1 MPARHDRRRI
11 IAFAVF
17 LGLSVS
23 ALAQEGRITRVVLYP
38 GSATVERSARVAA
51 GAGTLQMT
59 GLPANFDLRTLRVEA
74 GDAIR
79 VGEVSV
85 QDASRAQA
93 LGAREAELEAKIQ
106 ALKDEKGALDV
117 EVKTAELVRDY
128 LAALSRRPTTAEEG
142 SGRSSVV
149 VDPKTIPAVIEAIRR
164 GGGDAY
170 GQILRIEIKKRGI
183 DKEIAALERDLARL
197 RSGGRDVR
205 TVSIGYSAARP
216 GELRA
221 TYQVANAGWK
231 PIYRASLDSS
241 ASRMELE
248 RQATIVQRTGED
260 WRGVALRLSTGQPR
274 PAQIVDPSPWQLV
287 IRPPARA
294 ESLSSDVRSPAAG
307 MLDQRAVAKAAAR
320 PDEAERIVAQFET
333 QYATEFEVPGTVD
346 LPSDGRQV
354 NVSLATQSFPVKQRV
369 RVVPRR
375 DAAAMV
381 TAEADLPEGV
391 WIPGD
396 AQLYRDGSYIGS
408 TFWSAQAKEKL
419 VLPFGRDD
427 RVQVSA
433 NRTRNRSGSAGLLG
447 GRAERQVADLYT
459 ITSRHKVP
467 VELLVLEASP
477 VAVSDQISVDALF
490 EPMPK
495 IRDWEEK
502 RGVVAWEQ
510 PLAPGETL
518 KFVADYT
525 ITYPKDAPIVGLP

>member
-1 MPARHDRRRI
+1 MPRHSRCRN
-11 IAFAVF
+11 IAFAVL

-38 GSATVERSARVAA
+38 GSATVERSARVSA

-74 GDAIR
+74 GDGIR

-128 LAALSRRPTTAEEG
+128 LAALTT
-142 SGRSSVV
+142 RSSGELQKTNPVL
-149 VDPKTIPAVIEAIRR
+149 VDPKAIPAVIEAIRK

-170 GQILRIEIKKRGI
+170 GQIQRIEIKKRGI

-231 PIYRASLDSS
+231 PVYRASLDSS

-274 PAQIVDPSPWQLV
+274 PAQLVDPSPWQLV
-287 IRPPARA
+287 IRPPVRTQ
-294 ESLSSDVRSPAAG
+294 SLSSEVRSPAA
-307 MLDQRAVAKAAAR
+307 MLDQRVVAKAAAR

-333 QYATEFEVPGTVD
+333 QYATEFEVPGQVD

-354 NVSLATQSFPVKQRV
+354 NVSLATKSFPVKQRV

-375 DAAAMV
+375 DTAAMV
-381 TAEADLPEGV
+381 TAEAELPEGV

-419 VLPFGRDD
+419 LLPFGRDD
-427 RVQVSA
+427 RVQITA
-433 NRTRNRSGSAGLLG
+433 NRTRNRSGAAGLLG

-467 VELLVLEASP
+467 IELLVLEASP

-495 IRDWEEK
+495 IRDWEDK